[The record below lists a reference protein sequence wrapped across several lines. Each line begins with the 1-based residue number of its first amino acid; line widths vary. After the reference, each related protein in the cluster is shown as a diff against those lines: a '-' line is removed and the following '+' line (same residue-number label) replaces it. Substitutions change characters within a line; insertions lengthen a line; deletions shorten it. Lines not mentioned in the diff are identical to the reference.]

1 VIPSDLL
8 DPRIIQRHAWSIYSQ
23 NGEDGVLAYLTSL
36 FDFDRT
42 CVEIGGNLV
51 DGNPECNTAN
61 LITNGW
67 TGLIYDCSEIV
78 HPWFKQKVVTIDN
91 INDLVR
97 KRQGV
102 LSIDVDGNDYWLW
115 KACNATPEIVIVE
128 HNSAISGK
136 SAMPYDPDFRWG
148 GTDYFG
154 ASYDA
159 MIDLGRNKGYT
170 LVFVEAA
177 LNMFFLRNDLVDFR
191 ILPSMYRGLLKN
203 NAVTRHPTDRSGR
216 KYLEV

>member
-1 VIPSDLL
+1 MIPSDLL
-8 DPRIIQRHAWSIYSQ
+8 DPRIIRRHAWSIYSQ

-36 FDFDRT
+36 LDGPRT

-61 LITNGW
+61 LIANGW
-67 TGLIYDCSEIV
+67 TGVIYDCSEIV
-78 HPWFKQKVVTIDN
+78 HPWFKQKVVTVDN
-91 INDLVR
+91 INDIVR

-115 KACNATPEIVIVE
+115 KTCNATPEIVVVE
-128 HNSAISGK
+128 YNSTICGSFVI
-136 SAMPYDPDFRWG
+136 PYDPNFRWS

-159 MIDLGRNKGYT
+159 MCDLGRNKGYT
-170 LVFVEAA
+170 LVFVEAS

-191 ILPSMYRGLLKN
+191 ILPSMYRGLLSN
-203 NAVTRHPTDRSGR
+203 NTVTRHPTDRSGR